1 MTGRRAGRSGPGIGA
16 GAVRWFAGLDDGA
29 ILRAAFY
36 SLLAGTLAILYVD
49 YSELSAWDPESFA
62 APLQPILPPAQPEA
76 AEAGATPVITSDRA
90 SLESPL
96 AISLAGGGDLRLSG
110 TFDPG
115 SAERFAAE
123 IEARGEY
130 VETVVLESPGGS
142 VRDALAIGA
151 LIHERGFATRVEAGA
166 LCASSCPIVFASGAE
181 RIAEPQAA
189 IGVHQVYAS
198 AIGGDA
204 RALAQAPGIAMAQA
218 QEMTAEITRHLTM
231 TGVDPAL
238 WLHALETPSDR
249 LYYFTEEEM
258 AAFDLVTSSPS

>member
-1 MTGRRAGRSGPGIGA
+1 MTRRSGRGQTGFGA
-16 GAVRWFAGLDDGA
+16 RAARWFAGLDDGT
-29 ILRAAFY
+29 IMRTAFY

-49 YSELSAWDPESFA
+49 YSELTAWDPESFA

-76 AEAGATPVITSDRA
+76 AESGATPTITSDRA
-90 SLESPL
+90 ALETPL
-96 AISLAGGGDLRLSG
+96 TITLAGGGDLLLSG

-123 IEARGEY
+123 VEARGEY

-181 RIAEPQAA
+181 RIAGPEAA

-198 AIGGDA
+198 AIAGDA
-204 RALAQAPGIAMAQA
+204 RAMAQAPGVAMAQA
-218 QEMTAEITRHLTM
+218 QEMTAEITRHLTL

-238 WLHALETPSDR
+238 WLHAIETPPDR
-249 LYYFTEEEM
+249 LYYFTAEEM
-258 AAFDLVTSSPS
+258 AAFNLVTSLPS